1 MFSPAELD
9 QLFSPQWGGPG
20 RSSRTIFLP
29 VARALEDACFD
40 ETLAEMLY
48 LDFRLYLEDN
58 LLVKID
64 RASMACSLE
73 LRTPYLDQR
82 LVEFASGLPAALKV
96 RRFQLKYLFKKA
108 VEKWVPHTIVHRQK
122 QGFSVPIARWMRR
135 GLRPLLDETLGADKL
150 KRDDLFNVAFV
161 RRLLEE
167 HWAVRA
173 DHRKTL
179 WTLLCFQLWYDRW
192 IRI

>member
-9 QLFSPQWGGPG
+9 QLFSPSWTGPAPP
-20 RSSRTIFLP
+20 SSAIFGP
-29 VARALEDACFD
+29 LERVLEGASFD
-40 ETLAEMLY
+40 STVSKMLY

-64 RASMACSLE
+64 RASMATSLE
-73 LRTPYLDQR
+73 LRTPYLDHR
-82 LVEFASGLPAALKV
+82 LVEFAAGLPGSLKV
-96 RRFQLKYLFKKA
+96 RGFRLKVLLKKA
-108 VEKWVPHTIVHRQK
+108 VEKWLPHKIVYRQK
-122 QGFSVPIARWMRR
+122 RGFSVPIARWMRE
-135 GLRPLLDETLGADKL
+135 GLRPLVDETLREDKL
-150 KRDDLFNVAFV
+150 NRQGMFNAGFV

-167 HWAVRA
+167 HWSGRA

-192 IRI
+192 CKG